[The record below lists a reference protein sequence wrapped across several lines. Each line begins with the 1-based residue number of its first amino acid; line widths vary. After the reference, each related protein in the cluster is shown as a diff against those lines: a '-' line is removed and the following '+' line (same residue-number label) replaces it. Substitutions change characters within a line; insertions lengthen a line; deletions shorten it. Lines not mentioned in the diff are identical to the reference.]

1 MAKRCD
7 LVIYAFTKILLKQ
20 MEKGALTS
28 LFDTF
33 SFLSAREKD
42 VLVMIYCDH
51 LPMKCV
57 AFRLKISKRWADK
70 MHCEIINKIAPC
82 VFSFIL
88 SGLSRAL

>member
-1 MAKRCD
+1 MANRCNQVMYD
-7 LVIYAFTKILLKQ
+7 FTKMLFRK
-20 MEKGALTS
+20 MEAVRLVV

-33 SFLSAREKD
+33 SFLSERERTLLK
-42 VLVMIYCDH
+42 LIYCDG

-57 AFRLKISKRWADK
+57 AFKLKISKRWADK
-70 MHCEIINKIAPC
+70 THHEVIGKVAPC